1 MQGLAE
7 PTAERVAWGLVVA
20 TALISLAG
28 LVLTVIAWSD
38 LATQDAYPTLA
49 GTVAAV
55 VYAALGAL
63 IIRRAGNRIGWL
75 LLGEG
80 LVGAIQDTTSA
91 YAVVGVATH
100 PGLLPAANLVG
111 AFSEWVFVPI
121 VMGLGYMLLIFPTG
135 SVPSRR
141 WRPVSTATIA
151 ITSLALVGF
160 IVT

>member
-75 LLGEG
+75 LLGEIIT
-80 LVGAIQDTTSA
+80 LSMLAGA
-91 YAVVGVATH
+91 
-100 PGLLPAANLVG
+100 
-111 AFSEWVFVPI
+111 
-121 VMGLGYMLLIFPTG
+121 
-135 SVPSRR
+135 
-141 WRPVSTATIA
+141 
-151 ITSLALVGF
+151 ALVL
-160 IVT
+160 VALVLVMKH